1 MSSTTPA
8 HSSSGEPDLPLG
20 AAASGLGDRAPS
32 HDHSSAH
39 DHADDQSDCD
49 EAVAELYAF
58 LDGELDDAVM
68 IQVEA
73 HLRRCSPCLEAFDFE
88 ADLRR
93 VIAAKCTEQVTPEVK
108 ARFCG
113 VLHQLSAGI
122 VPGDADGVGPDA
134 GVPAPT
140 EGS

>member
-1 MSSTTPA
+1 MSSTFPA
-8 HSSSGEPDLPLG
+8 SSSAGEPDPLSG
-20 AAASGLGDRAPS
+20 ASTPDAPR
-32 HDHSSAH
+32 DQAGH
-39 DHADDQSDCD
+39 DHAAHEHETNCD

-58 LDGELDDAVM
+58 LDGELDDTVM

-93 VIAAKCTEQVTPEVK
+93 VISAKCSEQVTPEVK

-113 VLHQLSAGI
+113 MLHQLSSGAVIG
-122 VPGDADGVGPDA
+122 VADEAQSGPGVTAPSDG
-134 GVPAPT
+134 
-140 EGS
+140 S